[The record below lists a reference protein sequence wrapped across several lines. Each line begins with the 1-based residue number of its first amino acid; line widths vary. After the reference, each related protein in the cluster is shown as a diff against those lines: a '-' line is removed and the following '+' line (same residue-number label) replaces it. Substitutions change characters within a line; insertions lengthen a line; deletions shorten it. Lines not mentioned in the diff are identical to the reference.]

1 MESVV
6 LDFPRSE
13 YVQSLQRGL
22 AVIRAFDEEHPRRT
36 LAEVAEATGLTRA
49 AARRFILTLSAL
61 GYIQGDGRY
70 YHLLPKTLQLG
81 YAYLASLPWWRH
93 AQRVSERLAIRM
105 KSPCAVA
112 VLDRNAIAYV
122 AYAPPVSMPNVT
134 RSIGTRQPAYATAIG
149 RILLASLSDRDLKS
163 YFGKTSPLSMTP
175 YTVTDMG
182 KLKAEIETVKQVGY
196 AMIDQEL
203 ELGLFS
209 VGVAIRDRAGRVVAG
224 LSISSG
230 TSWSKHHNFM
240 QNVIGPLVD
249 ASHEITEGSPN

>member
-1 MESVV
+1 V
-6 LDFPRSE
+6 
-13 YVQSLQRGL
+13 RGGR
-22 AVIRAFDEEHPRRT
+22 VGSKCHPLCR
-36 LAEVAEATGLTRA
+36 LRA
-49 AARRFILTLSAL
+49 AGKYAERHPLYWHTTARLS
-61 GYIQGDGRY
+61 
-70 YHLLPKTLQLG
+70 
-81 YAYLASLPWWRH
+81 
-93 AQRVSERLAIRM
+93 
-105 KSPCAVA
+105 
-112 VLDRNAIAYV
+112 
-122 AYAPPVSMPNVT
+122 
-134 RSIGTRQPAYATAIG
+134 AIG

-175 YTVTDMG
+175 YTVTDAG

-249 ASHEITEGSPN
+249 ASHEITQGSPN